1 MRKSS
6 RDATNENSKLG
17 LGFGI
22 DKEVLGVRKE
32 GKEEEEKK
40 KMMNKK
46 VISERMKMMITG
58 EV

>member
-1 MRKSS
+1 MRKFS

-32 GKEEEEKK
+32 GKEEEKK